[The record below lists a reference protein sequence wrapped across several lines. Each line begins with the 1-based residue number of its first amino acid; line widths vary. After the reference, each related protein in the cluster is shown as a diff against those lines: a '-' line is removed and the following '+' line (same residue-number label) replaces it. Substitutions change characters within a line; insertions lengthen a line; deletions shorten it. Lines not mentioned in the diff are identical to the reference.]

1 VVNED
6 DEAAALVVEA
16 LVALPGFEWDD
27 REVTDCAHVAVQALK
42 AAGWGP
48 RPGTKTK
55 GQRT

>member
-1 VVNED
+1 MTEH

-16 LVALPGFEWDD
+16 LVGLAGFEWDD
-27 REVTDCAHVAVQALK
+27 QDVTDCAHVAVQALE

-48 RPGTKTK
+48 RPGTNTK